1 MLQVTKVYI
10 TIVSS
15 DHNVTVDH
23 EEVNHTNVY
32 NSVNNEKGKQ
42 SDKIL
47 LLLHSL
53 T

>member
-1 MLQVTKVYI
+1 MLQMTKVYI
-10 TIVSS
+10 TIAFSN
-15 DHNVTVDH
+15 HNVSV
-23 EEVNHTNVY
+23 EYEKMNHTNVY